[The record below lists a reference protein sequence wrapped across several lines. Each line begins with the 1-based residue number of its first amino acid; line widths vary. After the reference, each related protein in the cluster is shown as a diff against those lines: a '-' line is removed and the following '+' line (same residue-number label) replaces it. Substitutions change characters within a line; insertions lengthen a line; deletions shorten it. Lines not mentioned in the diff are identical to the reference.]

1 MNPRLLVIAGP
12 LKDSTFALPS
22 GEIHIGRDPS
32 NLLSIS
38 DPSLSRRHCALSR
51 DTDGYRIRDLD
62 SRNGTSVNG
71 VAIKEARLRDGDQIS
86 VGDSVF
92 VLLLHEDEEQS
103 TAGRVEY
110 EDSLTQATAQ
120 FRPQDVLYLQ
130 PDRLLKELPA
140 NSRVARN
147 LNALL
152 KISRVVHS
160 IRNLDELQE
169 QILNLIFDV
178 VPAERGA
185 ILLDG
190 QGDEPFA
197 SAFARHCNAASA
209 LPVRVSRTI
218 SRQVMKEGLAILG
231 ADVPGSNQLAEV
243 ESLVNCQVRSL
254 LCVPLTMFQKVTG
267 CIYLDTCDPA
277 SRFDE
282 DHLQLVAAIAGTSA
296 VALENARRI
305 HWLEHE
311 NLRLSTEINLD
322 HNLIGESPRMREVY
336 QFLAR
341 VAPTDS
347 NVLLQGESGT
357 GKELAARAIHRNSPR
372 SSKPFVPI
380 NCAAIPEGLLESELF
395 GHERG
400 AFTGAVAQ
408 KKGRLEVAG
417 GGVVFLDEIGELAPA
432 LQVKLLRVLQEREFE
447 RVGGTRPISVDIRLV
462 AATNKDLGEAVKT
475 GTFRKD
481 LFYRLNVLSLVMPPL
496 RERREDI
503 PMLAEY
509 FLTKYIKK
517 FDIRATR
524 LCPEAMACLVNYDW
538 PGNVREL
545 ENAIEHALVL
555 SASDVIQPEDLPESI
570 LEKGLAQNSEGAKY
584 HNQVKELKKQLILNA
599 MQETKGSY
607 TEAAQALGVH
617 VNYLHRL
624 IRNLELKDALRP
636 SPSLRAGTDQPHRG
650 SSRQL
655 ET

>member
-1 MNPRLLVIAGP
+1 VNPRLLAIAGP
-12 LKDSTFALPS
+12 SKDLTFALPG

-51 DTDGYRIRDLD
+51 DSDGYKIRDLD

-71 VAIKEARLRDGDQIS
+71 VAVKEARLRHGDQIS
-86 VGDSVF
+86 VGDSIF
-92 VLLLHEDEEQS
+92 LLLLHEDAEES
-103 TAGRVEY
+103 TAGGIEY

-120 FRPQDVLYLQ
+120 LRPQDVLYLQ
-130 PDRLLKELPA
+130 PDRILKQLPA
-140 NSRVARN
+140 NSRVARD

-160 IRNLDELQE
+160 IHDLDELQG
-169 QILNLIFDV
+169 QILDLIFDV
-178 VPAERGA
+178 VPAEHGA

-197 SAFARHCNAASA
+197 SAFARHRIAKSA
-209 LPVRVSRTI
+209 LPVRISRTI
-218 SRQVMKEGLAILG
+218 ARQVMKEGLAILG
-231 ADVPGSNQLAEV
+231 ADVPGSIDLAEV
-243 ESLVNCQVRSL
+243 ESLVDCQVRSL

-267 CIYLDTCDPA
+267 CIYLDSCNTA

-296 VALENARRI
+296 VALENARRMQ
-305 HWLEHE
+305 WLERE

-322 HNLIGESPRMREVY
+322 HNLIGESSRMKEVY

-341 VAPTDS
+341 VAPADA

-357 GKELAARAIHRNSPR
+357 GKELAARAIHRNGPR
-372 SSKPFVPI
+372 SSKPFVAI

-408 KKGRLEVAG
+408 KKGRLEVAN

-447 RVGGTRPISVDIRLV
+447 RVGGTRPISVDIRLI

-503 PMLAEY
+503 PVLADY
-509 FLTKYIKK
+509 FVTKYIKK
-517 FDIRATR
+517 FDMRAKR
-524 LCPEAMACLVNYDW
+524 LSPEAMGCLANYDW

-545 ENAIEHALVL
+545 ENAIERALVL
-555 SASDVIQPEDLPESI
+555 SMSDVIQPEDLPESI
-570 LEKGLAQNSEGAKY
+570 LEKGLTPSIEGAKY
-584 HNQVKELKKQLILNA
+584 HSEVKELKKQLIFNA
-599 MQETKGSY
+599 LKETKGNY
-607 TEAAQALGVH
+607 TEAAQVLGVH

-624 IRNLELKDALRP
+624 IRNLDLKDALRL
-636 SPSLRAGTDQPHRG
+636 SPSLRTGT
-650 SSRQL
+650 
-655 ET
+655 

>member
-1 MNPRLLVIAGP
+1 VNPRLLVIAGP

-22 GEIHIGRDPS
+22 GEIHIGLDPS

-51 DTDGYRIRDLD
+51 DSDGYRIRDLD

-71 VAIKEARLRDGDQIS
+71 VAIKEASLRDGDQIS

-92 VLLLHEDEEQS
+92 VLLLHEDEDQP

-160 IRNLDELQE
+160 IRDLDELQE
-169 QILNLIFDV
+169 QILNLIFEV

-190 QGDEPFA
+190 KGDEPFA
-197 SAFARHCNAASA
+197 SAFARHRNAASA

-218 SRQVMKEGLAILG
+218 ARQVMKEGLAILG
-231 ADVPGSNQLAEV
+231 ADVPGSNDLAEV

-254 LCVPLTMFQKVTG
+254 LCVPLAMFQKVTG

-282 DHLQLVAAIAGTSA
+282 DHLQLVAAIAGSSA
-296 VALENARRI
+296 AALENARRI
-305 HWLEHE
+305 QWLEHE
-311 NLRLSTEINLD
+311 NLRLATEISLD
-322 HNLIGESPRMREVY
+322 HNLIGEGARMKDVY

-372 SSKPFVPI
+372 SSRSFVAI

-408 KKGRLEVAG
+408 KKGRLEVAN

-447 RVGGTRPISVDIRLV
+447 RVGGTRPISVDIRLI

-503 PMLAEY
+503 AMLADY
-509 FLTKYIKK
+509 FIAKYIKK
-517 FDIRATR
+517 FDMRAKKIS
-524 LCPEAMACLVNYDW
+524 PEAMACLVNYDW

-545 ENAIEHALVL
+545 ENAVERALVL
-555 SASDVIQPEDLPESI
+555 SVSDVVQPEDLPESI
-570 LEKGLAQNSEGAKY
+570 LEKGLTQGSEGAKY
-584 HNQVKELKKQLILNA
+584 HSQVRELKKQLILNA
-599 MQETKGSY
+599 MQESKGNY
-607 TEAAQALGVH
+607 TEAAQVLGVH

-624 IRNLELKDALRP
+624 IRNLDLKDALRP
-636 SPSLRAGTDQPHRG
+636 SPSLRAGTDQSRHRG
-650 SSRQL
+650 SRQL